1 MISGI
6 IRKNNDDYIFKINR
20 YISYVDIEKA
30 NNMSKEDVE
39 LIKTEEEKIPY
50 RNNKVYSFKVKPNN
64 NCLIKIDNYKHV
76 VGLYCNC
83 MEFLRTNSCE
93 HLSLIFKEYYELLF
107 DEHEEKDIRKIS
119 SQILKKYS
127 NNKLII
133 KKEVFLELEII
144 PHIREYYINYYNK
157 IKNYCFELK
166 VKIGNDKMY
175 SYNSHQSSFINV
187 YNNQSGSC
195 YFGVSFTY
203 DYDTCFFN
211 KTNERIINFINNNFE
226 NINRNVYSLQTNGT
240 LLNTDNIDF
249 FKANSTNIGLSFDG
263 LTNDKTRSYT
273 QKILEN
279 IKLLQSNGMYPGA
292 ILVVNQNN
300 VNNLIGEYEY
310 FKSLNLGMK
319 MNPMFNDGAAKE
331 NNFFDLDPNEYIKNF
346 VEFFKY
352 WSLDATCNIN
362 VSTCIELVNLV
373 LNEKSSVCTF
383 NSCLGK
389 WLCFDSDGHLYPC
402 DRLCLEEYDLGDVTR
417 MASIEEAFENKNF
430 LKLLQNSISRRQ
442 NCIENCEY
450 FKNCYG
456 GCNANSILN
465 EKNKNSVSCHIQKGI
480 LKEIKKFIIE
490 LNNEKEY
497 DKLNYSLSKV
507 LIKRSIKR

>member
-1 MISGI
+1 MEQ
-6 IRKNNDDYIFKINR
+6 INT
-20 YISYVDIEKA
+20 
-30 NNMSKEDVE
+30 
-39 LIKTEEEKIPY
+39 LIKPTNDCNMRCKYCFAEKYGYEKSLLDI
-50 RNNKVYSFKVKPNN
+50 NK
-64 NCLIKIDNYKHV
+64 LKIYIELLTKKYKYINLVWH
-76 VGLYCNC
+76 GGEPL
-83 MEFLRTNSCE
+83 LAP
-93 HLSLIFKEYYELLF
+93 LDYYE
-107 DEHEEKDIRKIS
+107 
-119 SQILKKYS
+119 
-127 NNKLII
+127 
-133 KKEVFLELEII
+133 EI
-144 PHIREYYINYYNK
+144 
-157 IKNYCFELK
+157 
-166 VKIGNDKMY
+166 
-175 SYNSHQSSFINV
+175 
-187 YNNQSGSC
+187 
-195 YFGVSFTY
+195 Y
-203 DYDTCFFN
+203 DYCKKFDS
-211 KTNERIINFINNNFE
+211 KFI
-226 NINRNVYSLQTNGT
+226 YSLQTNGT

-331 NNFFDLDPNEYIKNF
+331 NNFFDLNPNEYIKNF

-352 WSLDATCNIN
+352 WSLDTTCNIN

-430 LKLLQNSISRRQ
+430 LKLLKNSILRRQ

-507 LIKRSIKR
+507 LIKRSIK